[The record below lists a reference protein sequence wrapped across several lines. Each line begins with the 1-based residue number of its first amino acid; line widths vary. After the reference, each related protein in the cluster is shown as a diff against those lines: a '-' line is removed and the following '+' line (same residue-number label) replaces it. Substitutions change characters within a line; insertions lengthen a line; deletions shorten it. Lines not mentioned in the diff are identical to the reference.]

1 MDQEILVKELRNVLA
16 RLEKKEGPVT
26 LLLLASSDAGVD
38 NVWNVIVSSPAFD
51 DIPRSE
57 ATRRVS
63 EYLRKALDQTLWPS
77 IGRTT
82 VLRTD
87 DSFVQGVLRSLPQA
101 GAGLTIKPLNVSGV
115 EISAAV
121 IIEAKK
127 LAA

>member
-1 MDQEILVKELRNVLA
+1 MDQEILVKELQNVLA

-38 NVWNVIVSSPAFD
+38 DVWNVIVSSPAFD

-63 EYLRKALDQTLWPS
+63 EYLRKSLDQSLWPN

-87 DSFVQGVLRSLPQA
+87 DSFVQGVLRSIPQA
-101 GAGLTIKPLNVSGV
+101 GAGLTLKPLNVSGV